1 MSAQVAAAIKC
12 WRCGTV
18 IETCAFCDRPDCPSI
33 TCYRCLAVALLD
45 RLRTKLGEQIP
56 SQKRS

>member
-1 MSAQVAAAIKC
+1 MSAQAAAAIKC
-12 WRCGTV
+12 LRCGTA

-45 RLRTKLGEQIP
+45 RLRPKPGKQVP
-56 SQKRS
+56 S